1 MATPYE
7 SRYASGLEAVEKY
20 DTTLRNE
27 LLVDN
32 PMQKGTIILT
42 YSHYDSYITGSA
54 VLRENLDNGGMV
66 VAKITDLK

>member
-27 LLVDN
+27 LLIDN
-32 PMQKGTIILT
+32 PMHKGKICLN
-42 YSHYDSYITGSA
+42 YSNYDCYLTGSEF
-54 VLRENLDNGGMV
+54 LRENFDNGVMV
-66 VAKITDLK
+66 VAKISD